1 MSNLVVELLL
11 KAKDLLS
18 GTVRGSTSAVET
30 FDAKTRAAAK
40 GTEALG
46 TASKK
51 AGEDAQQGMSLAARE
66 AGDLQK
72 ELARLSGQQQL
83 INQFARLKTEAA
95 ETAKQLS
102 ASKSR
107 TVELALAMKASN
119 KPSRKMATDFER
131 ARKASRDLARRQ
143 REQAVSL
150 QKLRGELAGAGI
162 NTKKLSEH
170 NRELRNSSQAAT
182 ARLNKLTS
190 EIDRAGKQSKKSA
203 DQVEEF
209 GDKTESAGRKTQSLN
224 ALLKS
229 GVRQVLAYGAAFIG
243 LNKLRQ
249 GLSAILSTGG
259 RFEQLNIQLKQ
270 AMGSVAAGE
279 SAFAWIKQFTK
290 DTPYQLDQ
298 VAEAFVKLK
307 AFGLDPMDGTMQA
320 IVDQSAKLGGSQET
334 LNGIILAVGQ
344 AWAKQK
350 LQGEEILQLVERGV
364 PVWDLLSKATGR
376 NTAELQKMSAAGKL
390 GRTEIKL
397 LIDAIGQ
404 SSQGAAA
411 DSMTIWSGLVSNMKD
426 RWTEF
431 FDSIARSGTLD
442 YFKQQIIEAGAAA
455 KRLAADGS
463 LKRYAQN
470 ISDAITTTAQVVK
483 ASIAVVVK
491 YSDALLALGKAFAI
505 IKATQAAGV
514 VVRFGAA
521 MAGSVA
527 SVAGFGKATAQATG
541 KVRGLGAAIKRIP
554 TSIKIG
560 VALVAFDLAVKTA
573 RVLGEAVARLTLDQ
587 DALREAQE
595 KYNKAA
601 YDGIISG
608 QNLAAANY
616 QYRDTVIQT
625 AEAVA
630 KMTEAERNSYAERL
644 RGLADYERA
653 QLRIALNEQLL
664 GEDTTQR
671 QQELGKSLQA
681 VRAGFEAVEQGAA
694 VAAEAVRNDL
704 SPAAQLL
711 VAEFDALMGKGG
723 EVKTVLASL
732 FKDFDPTS
740 IESVRTYGEALLQLA
755 DDGRITADVI
765 TNQLAASLKDLSGQD
780 LIRFQV
786 TAEAAFGG
794 VSESARELAGLL
806 DGSLAAALQRLGVDV
821 HELETGITTAGQD
834 ILDTFTAIAGNARA
848 SGEQIGAA
856 FEAALKKLSTKEEL
870 TALKESLEK
879 AFDAGRISATEA
891 LPAMAAVEKMLADVA
906 KGAGEATDEFDRQA
920 QTIKELRDE
929 LEKLRNQQ
937 ENAKNDSEASAA
949 AANEAANAWSAFW
962 TNLRVSFYEM
972 SDAVGE
978 AYDRILEKSANM
990 NDSMS
995 GFLQDLSRQ
1004 TQQLTSAYET
1014 QAGAYDTMIERVK
1027 GGTLSLYELNNAA
1040 LTAAGGF
1047 TLLGDEQ
1054 LAGLRAAIDDAQS
1067 KIDKLEESGQRTLDR
1082 LQDKL
1087 DRLQGNEAAIQQ
1099 RDYERQRAELEKQ
1112 LEQARKFGSRDATAD
1127 LQRALQL
1134 LTQINSEEARRRQE
1148 KNRARELSRAR
1159 ADSTRTARQDVTIN
1173 VNGVTDPETVAR
1185 RIRPY
1190 LQKIDRLRA

>member
-18 GTVRGSTSAVET
+18 GTVKGSTAAVEK
-30 FDAKTRAAAK
+30 FDASTRDAVKGADAFGAA
-40 GTEALG
+40 G
-46 TASKK
+46 KK

-66 AGDLQK
+66 AADLQT
-72 ELARLSGQQQL
+72 ELARLSSQQQL
-83 INQFARLKTEAA
+83 VEKFTRLKTEAA
-95 ETAKQLS
+95 ATAKQLA
-102 ASKSR
+102 ASKAR
-107 TVELALAMKASN
+107 TAELAVAMKASD
-119 KPSRKMATDFER
+119 KPARKMATEFER
-131 ARKASRDLARRQ
+131 ARKASRDLAARQ
-143 REQAVSL
+143 RQQAVTL
-150 QKLRGELAGAGI
+150 QQLRGELADTGVS
-162 NTKKLSEH
+162 TKKLSDH
-170 NRELRNSSQAAT
+170 SRDLKNSIQSAT
-182 ARLNKLTS
+182 ARLDKLAG

-203 DQVEEF
+203 GNVKAFGDETEAA
-209 GDKTESAGRKTQSLN
+209 GDKTRSLN
-224 ALLKS
+224 ESLKS
-229 GVRQVLAYGAAFIG
+229 GVQRVLAYGAAFIG

-249 GLSAILSTGG
+249 GLSAILDTGG
-259 RFEQLNIQLKQ
+259 RFERLNVQLQ
-270 AMGSVAAGE
+270 AVMGSVAEGE

-298 VAEAFVKLK
+298 VSEAFIKLK

-364 PVWDLLSKATGR
+364 PVWDLLAEVTGR

-390 GRTEIKL
+390 GRVEIAL

-404 SSQGAAA
+404 SSRGAAA
-411 DSMTIWSGLVSNMKD
+411 ETMTTWGGLVSNLKD
-426 RWTEF
+426 QWTAF
-431 FDSIARSGTLD
+431 LDSIASSGTLD

-470 ISDAITTTAQVVK
+470 ISDAITTTAQVIK
-483 ASIAVVVK
+483 TSIAVVAK
-491 YSDALLALGKAFAI
+491 YSDALLALGKAFAV
-505 IKATQAAGV
+505 IKAAQAAGA

-527 SVAGFGKATAQATG
+527 SVTGFGKATTQAAG
-541 KVRGLGAAIKRIP
+541 KVKTLGAAIKRIP

-560 VALVAFDLAVKTA
+560 VALVAFDVAVKSA
-573 RVLGEAVARLTLDQ
+573 RFLGEAVAKLTQDQ

-595 KYNKAA
+595 RYNKAA

-630 KMTEAERNSYAERL
+630 RMTEAERTSYTERL
-644 RGLADYERA
+644 QGLADYERA

-664 GEDTTQR
+664 GEDTTKR
-671 QQELGKSLQA
+671 QQALGQSLQA
-681 VRAGFEAVEQGAA
+681 VRAGFEAIEQGASI
-694 VAAEAVRNDL
+694 AAEAVRTGL

-711 VAEFDALMGKGG
+711 VAEFDKLVGKGG
-723 EVKTVLASL
+723 EVKSVLATL

-740 IESVRTYGEALLQLA
+740 IESVRTYGEALLKLA
-755 DDGRITADVI
+755 DDGRVTADVI
-765 TNQLAASLKDLSGQD
+765 TNQLAASLENLSGQD
-780 LIRFQV
+780 LIKFQV

-794 VSESARELAGLL
+794 VSEQAGELASLL
-806 DGSLAAALQRLGVDV
+806 DGSLSAALKRLGVDV
-821 HELETGITTAGQD
+821 NELETGITTAGQD
-834 ILDTFTAIAGNARA
+834 ILDTFTAIAGNAQA
-848 SGEQIGAA
+848 SSKQIGAA
-856 FEAALKKLSTKEEL
+856 FEAALQKLSTKEEL
-870 TALKESLEK
+870 IALQASLK
-879 AFDAGRISATEA
+879 AAFDSGRISAKAA
-891 LPAMAAVEKMLADVA
+891 LPAMAAVEKKMAEVA
-906 KGAGEATDEFDRQA
+906 GSAGKASAEFDRQKQA
-920 QTIKELRDE
+920 VQELKAE
-929 LEKLRNQQ
+929 LEGL
-937 ENAKNDSEASAA
+937 KNGQDDVTDTSADSAA
-949 AANEAANAWSAFW
+949 AANEAASAWFAFW
-962 TNLRVSFYEM
+962 KNLQASFYDM

-978 AYDRILEKSANM
+978 AYDRILEKSALM

-995 GFLQDLSRQ
+995 NFYADLSRQ
-1004 TQQLTSAYET
+1004 TEQLTRDYEA
-1014 QAGAYDTMIERVK
+1014 QAGAYDTMMERVQS
-1027 GGTLSLYELNNAA
+1027 GTLSVYELNNAA

-1047 TLLGDEQ
+1047 TLLGDNQ
-1054 LAGLRAAIDDAQS
+1054 LVDLRAAIDDAQK
-1067 KIDKLEESGQRTLDR
+1067 KIDRLEESGQRTLDA

-1099 RDYERQRAELEKQ
+1099 RDYERQKADLESQ
-1112 LEQARKFGSRDATAD
+1112 LQLARKYGSRDAVAD

-1134 LTQINSEEARRRQE
+1134 LTQINSEETRRRLERDRSRETARRPD
-1148 KNRARELSRAR
+1148 RAPTA
-1159 ADSTRTARQDVTIN
+1159 TRDVSIT
-1173 VNGVTDPETVAR
+1173 VNGVTDPEAVAR

-1190 LQKIDRLRA
+1190 LAKIDRLRA